1 MDEDLLSIQQAVALL
16 KVSRPTFNRIRK
28 DQNLPEVFVGKRPR
42 FRKGDILRILH
53 GGYDLN
59 AASAATPT
67 PATTLPQARFEVFS
81 DKTIQSIEIKPN
93 VFDLRNIELL
103 DPYGVLSLLTTI
115 IAKGRDGSKIKLL
128 VDDAISCKYLHS
140 INFFDE
146 VGRFCKN
153 LEWDRA
159 ALATVNYINPETLL
173 PIIPIRMKG
182 SERPIAEKLNLL
194 LRQQGFSAAVG
205 QYISWILGELADN
218 ALTHSSQLQGDR
230 ICYVL
235 ATRFISDS
243 SNCVIVGIAD
253 TGIGIQTSLKVKSEY
268 KKLSDARALLEAFR
282 PNVSSWAK
290 EFGRGKGLTDV
301 VKIAKGNNAY
311 FIVASNNLAFLMD
324 FRENRNPHIEKRVPI
339 STAPGTRYGL
349 VLIDT
354 TFKSI
359 PRNEADNFLKTE
371 IGRLGL

>member
-1 MDEDLLSIQQAVALL
+1 MDDDLLSIRQAVALL
-16 KVSRPTFNRIRK
+16 KVSRPTFNKIRK
-28 DQNLPEVFVGKRPR
+28 NQKLREVIIGKRAR
-42 FRKGDILRILH
+42 FRKSDLLKILH
-53 GGYDLN
+53 GGYEL
-59 AASAATPT
+59 SAEAPL
-67 PATTLPQARFEVFS
+67 PPLRTLPKSRFEVFS
-81 DKTIQSIEIKPN
+81 DKTIQSIEIRPN

-115 IAKGRDGSKIKLL
+115 IAQGRDGTKIKLL
-128 VDDAISCKYLHS
+128 VDDAIACKYLHS

-146 VGRFCKN
+146 VGRFCKA
-153 LEWDRA
+153 LEYDRN
-159 ALATVNYINPETLL
+159 ALATVNYFNPETLL

-182 SERPIAEKLNLL
+182 SERPIAEKLNVLL
-194 LRQQGFSAAVG
+194 KQQGFSNAVG

-230 ICYVL
+230 TCYVL

-253 TGIGIQTSLKVKSEY
+253 TGVGIQNSLKAQSEY
-268 KKLSDARALLEAFR
+268 SKLSDAHALLEAFR

-311 FIVASNNLAFLMD
+311 FIVASNGLAFLMD
-324 FRENRNPHIEKRVPI
+324 FRENSNPHIEKRVSI

-349 VLIDT
+349 VLIDN
-354 TFKSI
+354 TFKPI
-359 PRNEADNFLKTE
+359 PRGEADSFLKSE
-371 IGRLGL
+371 IKRLRL